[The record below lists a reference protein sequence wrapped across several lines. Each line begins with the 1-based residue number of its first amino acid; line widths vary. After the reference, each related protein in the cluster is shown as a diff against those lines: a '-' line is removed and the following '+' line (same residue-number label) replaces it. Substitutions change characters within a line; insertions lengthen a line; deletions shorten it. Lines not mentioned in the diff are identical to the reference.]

1 MTFTILFSDLLL
13 LLAGVCTTA
22 LSGYLSARSGLGSM
36 RSA

>member
-1 MTFTILFSDLLL
+1 MTFTPLFSDLL